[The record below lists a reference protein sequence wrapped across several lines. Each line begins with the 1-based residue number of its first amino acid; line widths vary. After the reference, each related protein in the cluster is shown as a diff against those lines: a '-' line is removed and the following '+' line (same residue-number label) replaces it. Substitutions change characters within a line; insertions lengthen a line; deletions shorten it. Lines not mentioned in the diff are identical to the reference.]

1 MAAVSVI
8 IFDKNNKQ
16 QNYQS
21 IARNIDGELVIG
33 WIVVE
38 QPWYSP
44 ETNWT
49 YWMYSNEYSPGGLCG
64 GATDLGLTRCIVD
77 KNTIK
82 PFTQI
87 EQIKYNLEIGLTV
100 KLDKKLILFKDEEDD
115 DNTLAIIE
123 KEEDIPYELW
133 SLSRSKE

>member
-16 QNYQS
+16 QDYQS
-21 IARNIDGELVIG
+21 IARNMNGELVIG

-49 YWMYSNEYSPGGLCG
+49 YWMYYNEYSPGGLCG
-64 GATDLGLTRCIVD
+64 GATDLGLARCIVD

-87 EQIKYNLEIGLTV
+87 EQIKYHLEIGLTV
-100 KLDKKLILFKDEEDD
+100 KLDKKFILFKDEEDD

-133 SLSRSKE
+133 SLSRSEE